1 MEDQPK
7 TKTEAETELAAL
19 RERVVE
25 LEREVEHHKSLYAM
39 VRLMCDNV
47 PDLIWA
53 KDLYKKFLFVN
64 KAMCQKLLGAV
75 DTNEPIDKTDI
86 FFAERE
92 RRAHP
97 ENTHWHTFGEICADS
112 DAVVMATKKS
122 ERFEEFGNVQGQ
134 FLCLDVYKAPF
145 WDEQGRIIGTVGC
158 GRIVTEEKKM
168 AREREQ
174 AVQALQQRLAMEEL
188 VTTISS
194 RFINVP
200 TTAIDTEIHQ
210 ALRAIGEFTGVDRCY
225 IHIFTADGVRIGT
238 SYEWYAAGFNPR
250 EELMK
255 GSALELF
262 PWTLEKL
269 RLLETIY
276 VPAVDELPP
285 EARAEQQTW
294 QAQGIRSILAIPLAV
309 NHALVGFFGLDI
321 ERKSERKTW
330 SEEDVSLLRLMAEVF
345 VNLLARKQA
354 EATLAEQEN
363 FIQNVASASPNIMY
377 VYDRIANRTIY
388 ANRDIGEALGYGR
401 GELLASENNLFP
413 TLVHPADLP
422 RLSAHRQAL
431 EESRPGDIIELEY
444 RMRDKA
450 GNWRWLYN
458 RELVFK
464 RIETGKVAEV
474 LGTTQDITARR
485 EIEEALRWYAKR
497 LQALHE
503 VDRGILA
510 TRSPETI
517 AAATLHHIQDLIPC
531 RWATIIEFGA
541 GNKPTRLLA
550 LFTEGHTS
558 GNNTLAARLVK
569 TADLPAYR
577 QTQLRVVQDLVAL
590 PQYDLL
596 EEILNEQGVQAYV
609 NVPFL
614 VHGEVTGLLIVG
626 TTSPNEFS
634 PFALDLVEEV
644 ATSLALAIRHAR
656 LDEQARQD
664 AQTKTMLLQEVNH
677 RVKNNLASII
687 GLLHLEHRRVS
698 SEEISASYQKTMAN
712 LINRVQGLATVHRL
726 LSAAEW
732 SPVPLSDLAYQ
743 VIESTAQALAYDRHV
758 FIDVSPSPVQVIP
771 RQANSLA
778 LVINELA
785 TNTLKHGL
793 VGQQATRVSVSIAV
807 EEQNAVWFE
816 FRDNGPGYPQA
827 ILDLAT
833 VKASISVGL
842 DLVQTIVRRELRG
855 ILTFANNRGAIIN
868 IRFPLVQADK

>member
-1 MEDQPK
+1 MEDQLK
-7 TKTEAETELAAL
+7 TETEAELATL
-19 RERVVE
+19 RRRVAE
-25 LEREVEHHKSLYAM
+25 LEQEVESHKSL
-39 VRLMCDNV
+39 
-47 PDLIWA
+47 
-53 KDLYKKFLFVN
+53 
-64 KAMCQKLLGAV
+64 
-75 DTNEPIDKTDI
+75 
-86 FFAERE
+86 
-92 RRAHP
+92 
-97 ENTHWHTFGEICADS
+97 
-112 DAVVMATKKS
+112 
-122 ERFEEFGNVQGQ
+122 
-134 FLCLDVYKAPF
+134 
-145 WDEQGRIIGTVGC
+145 
-158 GRIVTEEKKM
+158 EKKM
-168 AREREQ
+168 AQEREQ

-200 TTAIDTEIHQ
+200 LTAIDTEIHQ
-210 ALRAIGEFTGVDRCY
+210 ALQAIGEFTGVDRCY
-225 IHIFTADGVRIGT
+225 IHIFSAPDMQIGA
-238 SYEWYAAGFNPR
+238 SYEWYAAGFKPR
-250 EELMK
+250 EELRK
-255 GSALELF
+255 GSSLEPF

-285 EARAEQQTW
+285 EARAEQEAW
-294 QAQGIRSILAIPLAV
+294 QARGIRSILAIPLAV
-309 NHALVGFFGLDI
+309 NHALAGFFGLDI
-321 ERKSERKTW
+321 ERNSERKTW

-354 EATLAEQEN
+354 EAALAEQEN

-388 ANRDIGEALGYGR
+388 ANRDIGESLGYGR
-401 GELLASENNLFP
+401 GELLASKNNLFP

-422 RLSAHRQAL
+422 RLSTHQQAL
-431 EESRPGDIIELEY
+431 EESQPGDIIELEY
-444 RMRDKA
+444 RMRDKS

-464 RIETGKVAEV
+464 RTATGKVAEV
-474 LGTTQDITARR
+474 LGTTQDITTRR
-485 EIEEALRWYAKR
+485 EVEEALRWYAKR

-541 GNKPTRLLA
+541 GSKPTRLLA
-550 LFTEGHTS
+550 LFTEGRFSSDGALT
-558 GNNTLAARLVK
+558 ARLVQ

-577 QTQLRVVQDLVAL
+577 RAQLRVVQDLLAL
-590 PQYDLL
+590 PQHDLL
-596 EEILNEQGVQAYV
+596 EEILNEQGVRAYV
-609 NVPFL
+609 SVPFL

-656 LDEQARQD
+656 LDEQTRQD
-664 AQTKTMLLQEVNH
+664 AQTKTVLLQEVNH

-687 GLLHLEHRRVS
+687 GLLHLEHRRIS
-698 SEEISASYQKTMAN
+698 SEEITAPYQKIMAN

-793 VGQQATRVSVSIAV
+793 VGQQATRVSVSIDV
-807 EEQNAVWFE
+807 EEQTSVCFE

-827 ILDLAT
+827 ILDLAS
-833 VKASISVGL
+833 VRASISVGL